1 MKLPM
6 RKWLRWTYIGLG
18 SAAGALTA
26 MAFISYRI
34 VFRGPLSH
42 DPNDWIVFG
51 TYFGGIL
58 GPGYAALAF
67 VGLLLTLKVSQDTLD
82 ATNAQNRVS
91 ELERVLLGKM
101 EEIDETIPN
110 SMPVLPKPWIAFC
123 AGAPPTSY
131 ISSPG

>member
-101 EEIDETIPN
+101 EEIDETIPKFYAGIAQAMD
-110 SMPVLPKPWIAFC
+110 SVLR
-123 AGAPPTSY
+123 GSPPTSY